1 MGILNRVKKTKKE
14 TVSKDLVDKEILSDE
29 KKNSSGSV
37 SSSFVDVIIKPLLSE
52 KAAVLAS
59 TNQYV
64 FLVQKG
70 SNRIQVSSAI
80 KQTYGMKPVSV
91 NILNVTGKK
100 LRFGGRKGKRSDW
113 KKAIVTLPAGQTINV
128 YEGV

>member
-1 MGILNRVKKTKKE
+1 MGILTRFKKTKRE
-14 TVSKDLVDKEILSDE
+14 SISTDLVDKEILSDE

-80 KQTYGMKPVSV
+80 QHTYGMKPVSV

>member
-14 TVSKDLVDKEILSDE
+14 TASKDLVDKEILADE
-29 KKNSSGSV
+29 KKSSSDPV

-52 KAAVLAS
+52 KTAVLAS

-64 FLVQKG
+64 FLVRKEA
-70 SNRIQVSSAI
+70 NRIQVSSAI
-80 KQTYGMKPVSV
+80 KQTYGMQPVSV
-91 NILNVTGKK
+91 NILNVNGKK
-100 LRFGGRKGKRSDW
+100 LRFGGRKAKRSDW
-113 KKAIVTLPAGQTINV
+113 KKPIVTLSAGQTINV

>member
-14 TVSKDLVDKEILSDE
+14 TASKDLVDKEILADE
-29 KKNSSGSV
+29 KKSSSDPV

-52 KAAVLAS
+52 KTAVLAS

-64 FLVQKG
+64 FLVRKEA
-70 SNRIQVSSAI
+70 NRIQVSSAI
-80 KQTYGMKPVSV
+80 KQTYGMQPVSV
-91 NILNVTGKK
+91 NILNVNGKK

-113 KKAIVTLPAGQTINV
+113 KKAIVTIPAGQTI
-128 YEGV
+128 

>member
-1 MGILNRVKKTKKE
+1 MGIFNRVKKTKKE
-14 TVSKDLVDKEILSDE
+14 TVSKDLVDKEILTSPA
-29 KKNSSGSV
+29 
-37 SSSFVDVIIKPLLSE
+37 FVDVIIKPMLSE

-64 FLVQKG
+64 FLVRKEA
-70 SNRIQVSSAI
+70 NRIQVSSAI
-80 KQTYGMKPVSV
+80 KQTYGMQPVSV
-91 NILNVTGKK
+91 NILNVNGKK

>member
-14 TVSKDLVDKEILSDE
+14 TVSKDLIDKEVLIDE
-29 KKNSSGSV
+29 KKNSSETV
-37 SSSFVDVIIKPLLSE
+37 SFSFIDVIIKPMLSE

-59 TNQYV
+59 ANQYV
-64 FLVQKG
+64 FLVRKEA
-70 SNRIQVSSAI
+70 NRIQVSSAI
-80 KQTYGMKPVSV
+80 KHAYGMKPVSV
-91 NILNVTGKK
+91 NILNVSGKK

>member
-14 TVSKDLVDKEILSDE
+14 TASKDLVDKEILADE
-29 KKNSSGSV
+29 KKSSSDPV

-52 KAAVLAS
+52 KTAVLAS

-64 FLVQKG
+64 FLVRKEA
-70 SNRIQVSSAI
+70 NRIQVSSAI
-80 KQTYGMKPVSV
+80 KQTYGMQPVSV
-91 NILNVTGKK
+91 NILNVNGKK

-113 KKAIVTLPAGQTINV
+113 KKAIVTIPAGKTINV